1 MEKSCFE
8 VLLIRDTFNDY
19 LCRCKAAEWRF
30 FMIKSMTGYG
40 RCERIIGT
48 KKITAELKSVNH
60 RFSDYNIKVPRQ
72 YGFLED
78 RVRQFISK
86 EVARGKID
94 VYVNLESCGEA
105 DKTVTVN
112 KELAGN
118 YVEILRDLCET
129 FSLKDDISVSTI
141 ASFTDIFRAE
151 PKRDDEEE
159 IWTAVSEVLTDAV
172 SSFISMRAREGERI
186 ERDLRE
192 RVTYMK
198 SLANEIDKLSP
209 MAVQV
214 YKDKLYQKIKEVIDE
229 REPDDTRILTEVAI
243 FADKVAVNE
252 ETVRLASHY
261 DEFFTILDSNEPA
274 GRKLDFLIQEIN
286 REVNTIGSKA
296 SDLEIA
302 KLVVTLKGEI
312 EKLREQI
319 QNIE

>member
-1 MEKSCFE
+1 M
-8 VLLIRDTFNDY
+8 L
-19 LCRCKAAEWRF
+19 
-30 FMIKSMTGYG
+30 KSMTGYG
-40 RCERIIGT
+40 RCEHVIGS
-48 KKITAELKSVNH
+48 KKITAEIKSVNH
-60 RFSDYNIKVPRQ
+60 RFSDYNVKVPRQ

-78 RVRQFISK
+78 RVRQLVSK
-86 EVARGKID
+86 NVARGKID
-94 VYVNLESCGEA
+94 VYISLESSGEA

-141 ASFTDIFRAE
+141 ASFGDIFRAE
-151 PKRDDEEE
+151 LKRDDEEE
-159 IWTAVSEVLTDAV
+159 IWASVSEVLTDAV
-172 SSFISMRAREGERI
+172 TAFVAMRAREGERI
-186 ERDLRE
+186 EQDLRE
-192 RVTYMK
+192 RITYMQSIAK
-198 SLANEIDKLSP
+198 KIDTLSP
-209 MAVQV
+209 AAVEA
-214 YKDKLYQKIKEVIDE
+214 YKAKLYQKIKEVIDE

-252 ETVRLASHY
+252 EIVRLASHY
-261 DEFFTILDSNEPA
+261 DEFFSILDSNEPA

>member
-1 MEKSCFE
+1 
-8 VLLIRDTFNDY
+8 
-19 LCRCKAAEWRF
+19 
-30 FMIKSMTGYG
+30 MIKSMTGYG

-105 DKTVTVN
+105 DKTVMVN

-209 MAVQV
+209 MAVEA
-214 YKDKLYQKIKEVIDE
+214 YKAKLYQKIKEVIDE
-229 REPDDTRILTEVAI
+229 REPDDARILTEVAI

-261 DEFFTILDSNEPA
+261 DEFFSILDSNEPA